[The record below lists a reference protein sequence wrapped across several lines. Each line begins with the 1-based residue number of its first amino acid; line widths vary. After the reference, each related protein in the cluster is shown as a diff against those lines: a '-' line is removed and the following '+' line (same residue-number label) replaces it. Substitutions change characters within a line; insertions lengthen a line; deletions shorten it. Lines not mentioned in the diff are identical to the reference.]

1 MQKKGILL
9 VVSGPSGVGKG
20 TICSQLLRQLSNVQ
34 YSVSVTTREPRPEEV
49 HGVNYYFVSRE
60 EFLRMQ
66 TAGELLEWAEVF
78 GNFYG
83 TPRSAVQQA
92 LDSGKDVVLE
102 IDIQGA
108 LQVKVA
114 FPECVTVFVWPPSQA
129 ELERR
134 ITQRGTETP
143 EALALRLQEA
153 KQEMAHVVDYDYVV
167 VNQPGRVEQA
177 AEEMRMIIQAEKARV
192 TRHIPWLKQ
201 VLKEV

>member
-20 TICSQLLRQLSNVQ
+20 TICSQLIRQMSDVQ
-34 YSVSVTTREPRPEEV
+34 YSVSVTTRQPRPEEV
-49 HGVNYYFVSRE
+49 DGVSYCFVSRE
-60 EFLRMQ
+60 EFERMQ
-66 TAGELLEWAEVF
+66 AAGELLEAAEVF

-83 TPRSAVQQA
+83 TPRAAVLQA
-92 LDSGKDVVLE
+92 LDRGKDVMLE

-114 FPECVTVFVWPPSQA
+114 FPECVTVFVWPPSPA
-129 ELERR
+129 ELQRR
-134 ITQRGTETP
+134 ITQRGTETK

-153 KQEMAHVVDYDYVV
+153 KREMAHVVDYDYVV

-192 TRHIPWLKQ
+192 ARHIPWLKQ
-201 VLKEV
+201 ALKEV